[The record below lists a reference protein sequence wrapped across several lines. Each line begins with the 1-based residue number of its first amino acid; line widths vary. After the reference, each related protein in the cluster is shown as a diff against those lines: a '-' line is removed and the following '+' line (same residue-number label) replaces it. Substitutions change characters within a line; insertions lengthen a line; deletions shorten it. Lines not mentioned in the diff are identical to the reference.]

1 MNEVRP
7 VSLHRGTADVRQFV
21 RLGLTAFVEAHAGAG
36 EERIAGGEWP
46 EVARRMSQNILQLEG
61 ALGVLANDF
70 ALDVAELFVTALCG
84 EVEADHDLAMRIA
97 RLQGEDAPAH
107 PQLHLIEAMS
117 WTLFGRRL
125 APLAVLA
132 HRLTAAG
139 ILAVGKVPS
148 PTPFT
153 TLSMPPQLWSIL
165 TGGSANWTGAR
176 PLEGDDADLLP
187 SETQAVLPGL
197 ALQLETGAISRLVL
211 RGGPDIAFTAAAE
224 VADRIGMLPVSCKS
238 EAWDADKALHAACRY
253 GRWLPVIRLRL
264 GPGER
269 HRPAFS
275 PITHPAVYILGRD
288 GGVAGKRLAELRIDP
303 PDRETRTALWRQ
315 WSGSRE
321 VAGDLGRHA
330 ALDGPTI
337 QTIGQM
343 ALLTAER
350 FGKAAGLNHL
360 VAARRGLVAEN
371 LLRLAQPVTREVKR
385 DAIVLPPAIRG
396 RFDDLIARCK
406 EREAAW
412 DGLGPALSGDR
423 NLGVHALFIGPSG
436 TGKTL
441 AVSHLATCLGA
452 PLYRLDLSTVL
463 NKYIGETE
471 KNLSAALDQAC
482 DLDVILMMDEADALF
497 GRRTDGDGEGERFGN
512 MLTNFLLTRIE
523 THPGIVVLTSNS
535 RARFDPA
542 FTRRLHAVI
551 EFPEPGFEERLAIW
565 QSHLGA
571 RSPGHDAVRLL
582 ASQCDLAGG
591 FVRTAVLAAAAR
603 VPMPEDGGHIP
614 TAELARAAVSEYE
627 KLGRTVPAGLADMA
641 G

>member
-1 MNEVRP
+1 MNEARP
-7 VSLHRGTADVRQFV
+7 FSVQPRTADVRQFV
-21 RLGLTAFVEAHAGAG
+21 RLGVSTFADAYAGDDQ
-36 EERIAGGEWP
+36 EQIVLGEWP
-46 EVARRMSQNILQLEG
+46 ALARRMAENMMELDDALG
-61 ALGVLANDF
+61 ALADDF
-70 ALDVAELFVTALCG
+70 ALDVAELFTVALCG
-84 EVEADHDLAMRIA
+84 EVEADHDLALRVA
-97 RLQGEDAPAH
+97 RLQGEGAPGH
-107 PQLHLIEAMS
+107 PQLHLIEALS
-117 WTLFGRRL
+117 WCLFGRRL
-125 APLAVLA
+125 SPLAMLA

-139 ILAVGKVPS
+139 VLTVGKASGPA
-148 PTPFT
+148 PFS

-165 TGGSANWTGAR
+165 KGGSASWDGVR
-176 PLEGDDADLLP
+176 PLEAGDAELLP
-187 SETQAVLPGL
+187 RDAMAVLPRL
-197 ALQLETGAISRLVL
+197 AGQLETGALSGLVL
-211 RGGPDIAFTAAAE
+211 RGGPDIALTAATE
-224 VADRIGMLPVSCKS
+224 IADQIGLLPVLC
-238 EAWDADKALHAACRY
+238 ENEVWNTDKALHAACRY
-253 GRWLPVIRLRL
+253 GRWLPVVRLRL

-275 PITHPAVYILGRD
+275 PIKQPAVYVLGRD
-288 GGVAGKRLAELRIDP
+288 GGVAGKRLAELRIEP
-303 PDRETRTALWRQ
+303 PGRETRSALWQQ
-315 WSGSRE
+315 WSGPCE
-321 VAGDLGRHA
+321 VAGELGRYA

-337 QTIGQM
+337 QTICQS
-343 ALLTAER
+343 AQLTAER
-350 FGKAAGLNHL
+350 AGETTRLSHL
-360 VAARRGLVAEN
+360 VAARRAIVAES
-371 LLRLAQPVTREVKR
+371 LLRLAQPVSREVTR
-385 DAIVLPPAIRG
+385 NAIVLPPAISG
-396 RFDDLIARCK
+396 RFDDLIVRCK

-412 DGLGPALSGDR
+412 DGLGPALAGDR
-423 NLGVHALFIGPSG
+423 NPGVHALFVGPSG

-565 QSHLGA
+565 QSHLGE
-571 RSPGHDAVRLL
+571 RSPGPDAVRLL

-591 FVRTAVLAAAAR
+591 FVRTAVLAAAAQ
-603 VPMPEDGGHIP
+603 VPLPEGGGRIP
-614 TAELARAAVSEYE
+614 AAKLARAAVSEYE